1 MNTDGGQVKI
11 STKLLGEQNHSKT
24 CLSPDILTIGCCL
37 VAGGAKSIVRKPA
50 TKKGI
55 LITDANGD
63 ATFIEV
69 PEGIAG
75 YNKILAT
82 DANANLVWVDR

>member
-1 MNTDGGQVKI
+1 MATDGGQIATNTIV
-11 STKLLGEQNHSKT
+11 LGEQNHSKT
-24 CLSPDILTIGCCL
+24 CLTPDTLVSNCIL
-37 VAGGAKSIVRKPA
+37 VAGGVNSLVRKLA

-55 LITDANGD
+55 LITDAKGD

-69 PEGIAG
+69 PDGVAG

>member
-1 MNTDGGQVKI
+1 MSTDGKQI
-11 STKLLGEQNHSKT
+11 RTSTTLLGEQNHSKT
-24 CLSPDILTIGCCL
+24 CLTPDILVDSCIL
-37 VAGGAKSIVRKPA
+37 VASGAKSLARKL
-50 TKKGI
+50 TTRKGI

-63 ATFIEV
+63 AAFIQV
-69 PEGIAG
+69 PDGVAG

>member
-1 MNTDGGQVKI
+1 MATDGGQI
-11 STKLLGEQNHSKT
+11 RNSTTILSEQNHSRT
-24 CLSPDILTIGCCL
+24 CLTPDTLVVECVL
-37 VAGGAKSIVRKPA
+37 VASGAKTFARKLA

-63 ATFIEV
+63 AAFIQV
-69 PEGIAG
+69 PDGAAG

-82 DANANLVWVDR
+82 NANGNLVWVDR

>member
-1 MNTDGGQVKI
+1 MNTDGGQIKT
-11 STKLLGEQNHSKT
+11 STTLLGEQNHSKT
-24 CLSPDILTIGCCL
+24 CLSPDILTFGCCL
-37 VAGGAKSIVRKPA
+37 VAGGAKSIARKSA